1 MERAGRDR
9 LCEHDGMPVS
19 TDGGLQLATGELAAW
34 GGFLRAHGVLVRELD
49 AELVARHGVTLSDYE
64 VLLFLASTPDRR
76 MRMSELAESV
86 LISQSGITRIV
97 DRLTRRG
104 LVKRERC
111 SADRRGLFAV
121 LTRSGL
127 AKLRD
132 ASPTHLMGVRSR
144 FLQRLSEDEQTML
157 SDLWER
163 LVPGTAQA
171 LSPLARRSASA
182 QPGR

>member
-1 MERAGRDR
+1 MPTSADTRDELNGR
-9 LCEHDGMPVS
+9 
-19 TDGGLQLATGELAAW
+19 ELGSW
-34 GGFLRAHGVLVRELD
+34 GGFLRVYGVLARELD
-49 AELVARHGVTLSDYE
+49 AELTARHGITLSDYE
-64 VLLFLASTPDRR
+64 VLLFLASTPGRR
-76 MRMSELAESV
+76 MRMSELADSV
-86 LISQSGITRIV
+86 LISQSGITRLV

-144 FLQRLSEDEQTML
+144 FLDRLGEDEQTML
-157 SDLWER
+157 SELWER
-163 LVPGTAQA
+163 LVPGTAEV
-171 LSPLARRSASA
+171 LSPLARRSGSVE
-182 QPGR
+182 PSR